1 MAFLKLLFFSSLF
14 LQIFLTI
21 SSNGVAADP
30 EPIIV
35 EESDV
40 VITKA
45 SDSDSSIRLP
55 LDQLNSRISLLESRI
70 DESTRELRRKD
81 ERIKELEKTID
92 FKLAKLASL
101 QSELQEKGSLNANEL
116 VAKANVRAI
125 ELERQIDA
133 LRRDIEAQN
142 KKKDTL
148 ETSTNVAEEK
158 MQELNLKLERLQRIN
173 EEQNARIRKTKRALQ
188 VAEEEMM
195 KSKLEA
201 SSVSKK
207 LEEVKEGWLPPWLAV
222 HLVHLQSIV
231 TTYWNEQGRPALDLT
246 IEKALETK
254 SEVVKL
260 VEPHIHSFKTKWIP
274 AMKERSVEFAR
285 DAGPHVQKL
294 KTKTIDLYH
303 TSKTFMELHIVK
315 AQEVI
320 QPYLEEARKF
330 TGPYVDLVSLVMKPH
345 IDNARVLLQPY
356 GKKVHRHYRKVKK
369 TVSLYHAQ
377 AQENIHHLLKN
388 HDITKPYATKELAW
402 YLALALLALPVIF
415 LLNLASDFMR
425 KKPKKHSHR
434 HHHKSHTRRRAKRA
448 HPDK

>member
-1 MAFLKLLFFSSLF
+1 MAFLKLLFFSFLF
-14 LQIFLTI
+14 LHIFLTI

-40 VITKA
+40 A
-45 SDSDSSIRLP
+45 SDSDSSIRLQ
-55 LDQLNSRISLLESRI
+55 LDQLNSKISLLESRI
-70 DESTRELRRKD
+70 DESTAELRRKD

-92 FKLAKLASL
+92 LKLAKLASL
-101 QSELQEKGSLNANEL
+101 QSELQFLQEKGSLNANEL
-116 VAKANVRAI
+116 VAKANVRAT
-125 ELERQIDA
+125 ELERQIDV

-158 MQELNLKLERLQRIN
+158 IQELNLKLERLQRIN

-195 KSKLEA
+195 KVKLEA

-207 LEEVKEGWLPPWLAV
+207 LEEVNEGWLPPWLAV

-260 VEPHIHSFKTKWIP
+260 VEPHIHSFRTKWIP
-274 AMKERSVEFAR
+274 AMKERSVEFAH
-285 DAGPHVQKL
+285 DAGPHLQKL
-294 KTKTIDLYH
+294 KTKTINLYH
-303 TSKTFMELHIVK
+303 TSKTFVEPHIVK

-320 QPYLEEARKF
+320 QPYVEEARKF
-330 TGPYVDLVSLVMKPH
+330 TGPYVDQVSLVMKPH
-345 IDNARVLLQPY
+345 IENARIVLQPY

-369 TVSLYHAQ
+369 TVSLYHRQ

-402 YLALALLALPVIF
+402 YLAAALLALPVIF